1 VRDVSEP
8 SRFARL
14 LGRAKRGRFAYFPL
28 SQSIRVHGDMNPS
41 RSISLSVALVTRNR
55 PGSLERAIASLR
67 AQDEQPFEV
76 VISDDSDD
84 EFVSEIKTIAQKFGC
99 CYVRGPKRGLYANRN
114 SAALHCRG
122 THIRT
127 MDDDHVLPPE
137 HFSQC
142 LEAVKRDPDAIWT
155 TGEIGYLDGEVSNV
169 VEVANQL
176 GPSGVGEQIEN
187 HSDNW
192 GISDGSTIYPRDVFD
207 RQFRMV
213 EDFAFGS
220 SYLEFGA
227 FLYKNGWKSRCV
239 PGALVEHYAAV
250 LRQPD
255 PASIVFASLCFN
267 LYFRPN
273 LFRFC
278 RCLAPHWREVRALP
292 NLFQKAQHRWNAR

>member
-1 VRDVSEP
+1 
-8 SRFARL
+8 
-14 LGRAKRGRFAYFPL
+14 
-28 SQSIRVHGDMNPS
+28 MTPS

-55 PGSLERAIASLR
+55 PGSLEKAIASLR
-67 AQDEQPFEV
+67 VQDEQPFEIV
-76 VISDDSDD
+76 VSDDSDD

-99 CYVRGPKRGLYANRN
+99 RYVRGPKRGLYANRN
-114 SAALHCRG
+114 SAALNCRG

-127 MDDDHVLPPE
+127 MDDDHVLPRE

-142 LEAVKRDPDAIWT
+142 LEAVKSDPDAIWT

-169 VEVANQL
+169 AEVANQL
-176 GPSGVGEQIEN
+176 GPSGVGERIEN

-227 FLYKNGWKSRCV
+227 FLYKNGWKSRCIS
-239 PGALVEHYAAV
+239 GALVEHHAAV
-250 LRQPD
+250 LSQPD
-255 PASIVFASLCFN
+255 PASIIFACLCFN

-273 LFRFC
+273 LIRFC
-278 RCLAPHWREVRALP
+278 RCLAPHWRELRVLP
-292 NLFQKAQHRWNAR
+292 NLFQRARKRWNTR